1 MKNVTVVSLAIVAIA
16 TMIYAG
22 INGLTNDYAYGP
34 FITFI
39 GFCSAV
45 GLVIDL
51 YNMIQL
57 RIKKSNVRKLGR
69 Y

>member
-1 MKNVTVVSLAIVAIA
+1 MKNVTVVFLAIVAVV

-22 INGLTNDYAYGP
+22 INALSNDYAYGP

-45 GLVIDL
+45 GLVIDI
-51 YNMIQL
+51 YNMVQV

>member
-1 MKNVTVVSLAIVAIA
+1 MKNVTVVSLAVVAVI

-22 INGLTNDYAYGP
+22 INALTNDYAYGP

-39 GFCSAV
+39 GACSAV
-45 GLVIDL
+45 GLVIDI
-51 YNMIQL
+51 YNMIQI